1 MKQHNRLCA
10 LFILFLTD
18 EIDSLKMNTSLETF
32 QNTLIRIVIYTKKVI
47 IFTMTSQMR
56 LKVNLRAYDFLTF
69 TVLKQRYNDFVENVS
84 KRRVVCLELIKV

>member
-1 MKQHNRLCA
+1 MCS
-10 LFILFLTD
+10 FYTFLTD

-69 TVLKQRYNDFVENVS
+69 TVLKQRYNDFVENVN